1 MRIGVLSKQADV
13 SCDTIQLYEKMGLLV
28 DISQPHEWN
37 NDKEYGT
44 TNLRRLS
51 MIKSLKQLGF
61 TLEEC
66 RHILELID
74 DNDVDEHTRR
84 AHVMDKI
91 AEVDAKIAQ
100 LNHTKALLLDF
111 AEIAECSAYQTC
123 IPCLAVQ

>member
-13 SCDTIQLYEKMGLLV
+13 SRDTIRLYERMGLLI

-37 NDKEYGT
+37 NYKEYGT
-44 TNLRRLS
+44 ANLRRLS

-61 TLEEC
+61 TLIEW
-66 RHILELID
+66 RLILELID
-74 DNDVDEHTRR
+74 NNEVDEHTRR

-100 LNHTKALLLDF
+100 LNHTKALLLDY
-111 AEIAECSAYQTC
+111 AEIAECSGYHTC
-123 IPCLAVQ
+123 MPGPSM